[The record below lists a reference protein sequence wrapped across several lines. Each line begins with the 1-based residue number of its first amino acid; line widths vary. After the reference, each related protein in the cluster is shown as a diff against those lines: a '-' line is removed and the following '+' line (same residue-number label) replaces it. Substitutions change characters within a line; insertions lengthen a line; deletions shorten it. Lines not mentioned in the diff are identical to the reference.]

1 MRIVLH
7 IGAPK
12 TGSSALQSAFVLN
25 RDALIER
32 GIFYPRSHTDAYA
45 VAGIPVSGNAIAL
58 AKFFNPNLSVAAE
71 EWDFN
76 ACAAAIDR
84 ARGTGCSTVLYSS
97 EYMSF
102 FLSEQ
107 MDDFLARAATFGA
120 WVEIVYFV
128 RNIAGHAM
136 SSYRQHLKKGRFH
149 GTFAAYIKRGYRP
162 RFSYDI
168 ERSIAT
174 VGRERLT
181 VLVFDDLRKS
191 LFPSMIEAMGHVS
204 HSLPS
209 APDIN
214 SSTDGVTP
222 SDDENAAIAARWS
235 DEIGRINEMLGRQ
248 VLSTLA
254 ANLLALLNLLVN
266 TAPDAYL

>member
-25 RDALIER
+25 RAALIER
-32 GIFYPRSHTDAYA
+32 GIFYPRSHTDANA
-45 VAGIPVSGNAIAL
+45 AAGIPVSGNAIAL
-58 AKFFNPNLSVAAE
+58 AKFLNPNLSVPTE
-71 EWDFN
+71 EWEFN

-84 ARGTGCSTVLYSS
+84 ARDAGCSTVLYSS
-97 EYMSF
+97 EYMSY
-102 FLSEQ
+102 FLSERI
-107 MDDFLARAATFGA
+107 DDVLARAATFGA

-128 RNIAGHAM
+128 RHIAGHAM
-136 SSYRQHLKKGRFH
+136 SSYRQHLKKGRFD

-162 RFSYDI
+162 RFSSDI
-168 ERSIAT
+168 ERSIAA

-181 VLVFDDLRKS
+181 VLAFDDLRKS

-209 APDIN
+209 AADIN
-214 SSTDGVTP
+214 SSTDGMTP
-222 SDDENAAIAARWS
+222 SDDESAAIAARWS
-235 DEIGRINEMLGRQ
+235 DEIERINKMVGRR

-254 ANLLALLNLLVN
+254 ANLPALLSLLVD
-266 TAPDAYL
+266 TAPDAFL